1 MERNERTLLADYLD
15 TDTYFIGIKWNNQL
29 YNVDRFTVAYNQLP
43 ARYMFKKINA
53 MNNQSIFLT
62 HFHPLH
68 HSGIRLIHLFS
79 SAFPFHPIA
88 KIRTKIS
95 EPKLGTPPRIEPDG
109 ILSNGFMVGV
119 TISYIIFTLSIFSII
134 YELGLEAC
142 GKFVKTA
149 AAKSIAKTMPFTSYK
164 YLSHYQLE
172 DTFYKIDGL
181 DDNAGVA
188 IMNEID

>member
-1 MERNERTLLADYLD
+1 
-15 TDTYFIGIKWNNQL
+15 
-29 YNVDRFTVAYNQLP
+29 
-43 ARYMFKKINA
+43 
-53 MNNQSIFLT
+53 MN
-62 HFHPLH
+62 
-68 HSGIRLIHLFS
+68 
-79 SAFPFHPIA
+79 HPIA

-95 EPKLGTPPRIEPDG
+95 EPKLGTPPHIEPDG
-109 ILSNGFMVGV
+109 VLSNGFMVGV
-119 TISYIIFTLSIFSII
+119 TISYIIVILSIFSII

>member
-1 MERNERTLLADYLD
+1 
-15 TDTYFIGIKWNNQL
+15 
-29 YNVDRFTVAYNQLP
+29 
-43 ARYMFKKINA
+43 
-53 MNNQSIFLT
+53 
-62 HFHPLH
+62 
-68 HSGIRLIHLFS
+68 
-79 SAFPFHPIA
+79 
-88 KIRTKIS
+88 
-95 EPKLGTPPRIEPDG
+95 
-109 ILSNGFMVGV
+109 MVGV
-119 TISYIIFTLSIFSII
+119 TISYIIVILSIFSII

-188 IMNEID
+188 IMNYID